1 MRLTALAGALGRG
14 PASEDHAPEFG
25 VVSKQ
30 EFYKILSRLNPAKAS
45 WPIPNSILKDHSEFL
60 ANSVTTIL
68 NASFKE
74 QRLPN
79 TWKLADASPLPKTK
93 SVKEIKN
100 DLRPISLTLCT
111 YEVDE
116 DFVVTQ

>member
-1 MRLTALAGALGRG
+1 M
-14 PASEDHAPEFG
+14 ASEDHAPEFG
-25 VVSKQ
+25 AVSEQ
-30 EFYKILSRLNPAKAS
+30 EFYKKLSRLNPAKVS
-45 WPIPNSILKDHSEFL
+45 WPIPNSILKDRSEFL

-74 QRLPN
+74 QLLPN
-79 TWKLADASPLPKTK
+79 SWKLADASPLPKTK

-100 DLRPISLTLCT
+100 DLRPISLTPCT

>member
-1 MRLTALAGALGRG
+1 MV
-14 PASEDHAPEFG
+14 SE
-25 VVSKQ
+25 Q
-30 EFYKILSRLNPAKAS
+30 EFYKKLSRLNPAKA
-45 WPIPNSILKDHSEFL
+45 
-60 ANSVTTIL
+60 TIL

-100 DLRPISLTLCT
+100 GLRLISLTLCT